1 MITTGD
7 WQAALE
13 PISHKNHDIGFD
25 KVPAEKEMFY
35 TVRKSSKLTETYLEL
50 GDIAP
55 MSALRGSVNY
65 SDVSQGYQFTV
76 TATEYAQGVKIQRR
90 FVETD
95 QLDVVEDL
103 PKKLGM
109 SAHDRIATDIFF
121 PFNNAFN
128 TSITTLDGLQLCSAA
143 HTSNNGGSNQSN
155 RGTSA
160 AGAVAVEATRISM
173 KKFLSNTNRRVN
185 VNPDTIVAPEELH
198 EIFYEVISSS
208 GKVETS
214 NNNANFQ
221 KGKYKLITSPW
232 LSDTNNWFMVDSRL
246 MKLYMTWND
255 IVKLEFNQ
263 AKDFDGF
270 AAKYNDYMFYSYIPR
285 DWRFAFGHQVS

>member
-7 WQAALE
+7 WQNALE
-13 PISHKNHDIGFD
+13 PIAHKNHDIGFD
-25 KVPAEKEMFY
+25 KVPAEKDMFY

-55 MSALRGSVNY
+55 MTELKGSVNY
-65 SDVSQGYQFTV
+65 ADVSQGYQFTV
-76 TATEYAQGVKIQRR
+76 TATEFAQGIKIQRR

-95 QLDVVEDL
+95 QLDVVDTL

-121 PFNNAFN
+121 PFNNAYN

-160 AGAVAVEATRISM
+160 LSALSVEATRILM
-173 KKFLSNTNRRVN
+173 KKFLSNTDRRIT
-185 VNPDTIVAPEELH
+185 VNPDTIIVPEDIR
-198 EIFYEVISSS
+198 EIGWEIISST
-208 GKVETS
+208 GKPDTAD
-214 NNNANFQ
+214 NNANFS
-221 KGKYKLITSPW
+221 KGKYNLISSVW
-232 LSDTNNWFMVDSRL
+232 LNDTNNWFMVDSKL

-255 IVKLEFNQ
+255 IVNLEFNQ

-285 DWRFAFGHQVS
+285 DWRFVFGHQVA